1 MTSWN
6 VHHPLDQFG
15 PKNWFDTT
23 WSSFDDTH
31 WKRSDTLNM
40 TDEAFISLSLKLKC
54 RSTRKHGQG
63 NYCMFICTRWQLV
76 NLFVWL
82 HKIKLAGLMKICRGS
97 FVDIF
102 WNDLFIHHYALVIMR
117 ELMIMLDMVEHS
129 LNYSCLALPQS
140 RTFMIYEQQCA
151 NTVQTCLSVSFWTSL
166 DVGPLEVLFAWSCGF
181 VWSCLYLHRTYDRAL
196 HVW

>member
-1 MTSWN
+1 
-6 VHHPLDQFG
+6 
-15 PKNWFDTT
+15 
-23 WSSFDDTH
+23 
-31 WKRSDTLNM
+31 M

-63 NYCMFICTRWQLV
+63 NYCMFTCERWQLV

-102 WNDLFIHHYALVIMR
+102 WNDLFVHHYALAIMR

-129 LNYSCLALPQS
+129 WNYSCLALPQS
-140 RTFMIYEQQCA
+140 RIFMIYEQQCA

-166 DVGPLEVLFAWSCGF
+166 DVGPL
-181 VWSCLYLHRTYDRAL
+181 VWPRTYHCKNGRIIGP
-196 HVW
+196 